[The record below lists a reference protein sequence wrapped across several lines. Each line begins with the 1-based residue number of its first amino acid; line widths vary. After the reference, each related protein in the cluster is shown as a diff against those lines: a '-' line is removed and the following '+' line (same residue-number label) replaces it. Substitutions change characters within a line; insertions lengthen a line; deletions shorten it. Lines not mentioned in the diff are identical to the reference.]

1 MKTDGTARAYETQRK
16 ALYDQAAVEENAQVD
31 LMWLYSPYGLW
42 AVNKKVQGFQAA
54 GSQDAQFW
62 DPASWSIA
70 D

>member
-1 MKTDGTARAYETQRK
+1 MARANATADEAQRK
-16 ALYDQAAVEENAQVD
+16 ALYDQAAKLENEQAD

-54 GSQDAQFW
+54 GSQDAYFW

-70 D
+70 G